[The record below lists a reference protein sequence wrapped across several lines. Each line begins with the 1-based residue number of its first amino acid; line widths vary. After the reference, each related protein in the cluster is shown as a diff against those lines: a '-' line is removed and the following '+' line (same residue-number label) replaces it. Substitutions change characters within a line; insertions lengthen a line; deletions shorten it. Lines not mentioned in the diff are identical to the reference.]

1 VGLRSMRPSPA
12 DVECGHAGRGRHRH
26 PRTVPG
32 LELLSNV
39 PEQKGFACR
48 IGVSHEWA
56 TVEYRGNTSPCKFSP
71 VPAGPVMKLL
81 APPST
86 RVAISRC
93 VAVSSCKCTF
103 GTLALAAVVAA
114 AAAAAG
120 AAPNA
125 GGAANVRE
133 VLGATTENKLAGTA
147 AGRFP

>member
-1 VGLRSMRPSPA
+1 MSG
-12 DVECGHAGRGRHRH
+12 
-26 PRTVPG
+26 
-32 LELLSNV
+32 
-39 PEQKGFACR
+39 
-48 IGVSHEWA
+48 A

-93 VAVSSCKCTF
+93 FAVSSCKCTF
-103 GTLALAAVVAA
+103 GTLALAA